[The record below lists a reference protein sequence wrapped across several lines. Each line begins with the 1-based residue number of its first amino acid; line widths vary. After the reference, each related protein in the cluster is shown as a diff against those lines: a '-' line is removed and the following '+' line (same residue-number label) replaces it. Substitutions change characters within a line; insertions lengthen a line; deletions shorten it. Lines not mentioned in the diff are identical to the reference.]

1 MILKFNTTIQ
11 SKKITYD
18 LEKPL
23 SEYIEMWT
31 MFLVRTVVAV
41 HSVWVITVSLSAHIQ
56 RTVPTTESLNSEQTN
71 VLNVSVSR

>member
-1 MILKFNTTIQ
+1 MLLKFYTTIQ
-11 SKKITYD
+11 SKKIIYD

-31 MFLVRTVVAV
+31 MFLVRTVAV
-41 HSVWVITVSLSAHIQ
+41 YSVWVITVSLSAHIQ